1 MLHTRTPLRALA
13 LFVLGALTLPLTL
26 PPALAGQI
34 DARLLR
40 QPDVSATQ
48 IAFLYAGDVW
58 VVPKTGGVAHRLSSP
73 RGDELF
79 PRFSPDGQ
87 LIAFTGDYDGN
98 EDIYVM
104 PAVGGVPTR
113 VTHHPAPDRMLGWY
127 PDGRSILFASP
138 MQSSRDRFFQLYRV
152 SKDGGLPAKLPVS
165 YGEFG
170 AISPDGKWLAYV
182 PQTQDFRTW
191 KRYRGGWNSRIW
203 LYNLETGA
211 SKQAAPSDANNS
223 QPMWHGRTLYF
234 LSDRGPLQR
243 ANIWAYALD
252 TDSVRQ
258 VTRLTDY
265 DIHFPAIGPADI
277 VFEAGGQLYLL
288 DLATER
294 SHPVR
299 VQVVTDLSTVKPRLD
314 SVGTRIAAVGL
325 SPSGKRA
332 VFEARGDVFTVP
344 AENGPVLNVTRTPG
358 VAERTPAWSP
368 DGKAIAY
375 WSDRTGDYQL
385 MVRAADGSG
394 PEEQLTSFGPGFR
407 YRPYWS
413 PDAKRLA
420 FIDQAM
426 TIWIVERESK
436 RATKVDK
443 GLFMFHGEL
452 TRVRLAWSS
461 DSRWLAYARDLENR
475 NHAIFL
481 FDVRTGSRTQ
491 VTSGYYNDA
500 APVFDPEGKY
510 LYFFTNRSLAPT
522 YSDLENTWIYAN
534 TTQIAAVPLR
544 RDTPGPLAPQDD
556 EEAAKGD
563 STKPDAPT
571 PKALA
576 QAPATAVEIDLPD
589 AERRVVLL
597 PPEPGN
603 YAELEAAAGKV
614 VFRRRPRAGA
624 SDKKSP
630 VGYWDLKDR
639 KEELVLDD
647 ASALLLSADG
657 QKLLVAQQGP
667 PPQPPHFAI
676 IDVKPAQK
684 FDKPLRTAE
693 LVTWV
698 DPRAEWHQIFNDVWR
713 FERDYFY
720 DPGMHGV
727 DWNAE
732 RARYAKLLDAAV
744 TRSDVNFAIGE
755 LIAELNASH
764 TYRGGGD
771 EETGPHRGTGLLG
784 VDWALESG
792 AYRIK
797 HIVEGAPWDAEV
809 RSPLRAPGVDVKEGD
824 YVLAVNGARLD
835 PALDPWAAFD
845 GLAEQT
851 VKLLVN
857 SRPALEGARTVLVKT
872 LADEGRLRYLAWVDG
887 NRRHVDEMTKGRVGY
902 VYVPSTGLDGQ
913 TELARQFAAQI
924 DKAGLIID
932 ERFNSGGQIP
942 DRFVELLNRP
952 PLAYYAV
959 RDGTDWQWPPA
970 AAFGPKV
977 MLINGW
983 SGSGGDAFP
992 TFFREAK
999 LGPLLGERTWGG
1011 IIGIS
1016 GVPTLIDGGVVTVP
1030 TFRQYDP
1037 QGKWFAE
1044 GHGVDPDLP
1053 VAEDPAQL
1061 AKGVDQ
1067 QLDAGI
1073 QEVVRVLGQHPVATP
1088 ARPPYENRTA
1098 SAGTAAGAGARAG
1111 GGAPPKP

>member
-1 MLHTRTPLRALA
+1 MLHTRPPLRALA
-13 LFVLGALTLPLTL
+13 LFVLGALALPLSL
-26 PPALAGQI
+26 PPTLSGQI

-58 VVPKTGGVAHRLSSP
+58 VVPKTGGVAHRLSSS

-138 MQSSRDRFFQLYRV
+138 MESGRDRYFQLYRV
-152 SKDGGLPAKLPVS
+152 SKDGGLPVKLPVP

-223 QPMWHGRTLYF
+223 QPMWHGRTLYL
-234 LSDRGPLQR
+234 LSDRGAGQR

-258 VTRLTDY
+258 VTHFTDY

-288 DLATER
+288 DLATQQ

-299 VQVVTDLSTVKPRLD
+299 VQVVTDLSTVKPHLD
-314 SVGTRIAAVGL
+314 SVGTRITGVGL

-332 VFEARGDVFTVP
+332 VFEARGDLFTVP
-344 AENGPVLNVTRTPG
+344 AENGPVLNLTRTPG

-368 DGKAIAY
+368 DGKLIAY

-385 MVRAADGSG
+385 MVRAADGAG
-394 PEEQLTSFGPGFR
+394 AEEQLTSFGPGFR

-420 FIDQAM
+420 FIDQTM
-426 TIWIVERESK
+426 TIWVVERESK

-443 GLFMFHGEL
+443 GLFMYHGEL
-452 TRVRLAWSS
+452 TGVRLAWSA

-475 NHAIFL
+475 NHAIFV
-481 FDVRTGSRTQ
+481 FDLKTGGRTQ
-491 VTSGYYNDA
+491 VTAGYYNDA

-510 LYFFTNRSLAPT
+510 LYFLTNRSLAPI
-522 YSDLENTWIYAN
+522 YSDLDNTWIYPNA
-534 TTQIAAVPLR
+534 TQIAAVPLR
-544 RDTPGPLAPQDD
+544 RDNTGPLAPQDD

-563 STKPDAPT
+563 SVKPDSTAA
-571 PKALA
+571 KAA
-576 QAPATAVEIDLPD
+576 AKGQATAVEIDL
-589 AERRVVLL
+589 AGFESRVVIL

-603 YAELEAAAGKV
+603 YAELGAAPGKV
-614 VFRRRPRAGA
+614 VFRRRPRTGA

-647 ASALLLSADG
+647 ASATVLSADG
-657 QKLLVAQQGP
+657 QKLLVAQQQ
-667 PPQPPHFAI
+667 PPQPPRFAI
-676 IDVKPAQK
+676 VDLKPGQK

-693 LVTWV
+693 LVTLV
-698 DPRAEWHQIFNDVWR
+698 DPRAEWRQIFNDVWR

-755 LIAELNASH
+755 LIAELSASH

-771 EETGPHRGTGLLG
+771 EEMAPHRGIGLLG
-784 VDWALESG
+784 VDWALENG

-824 YVLAVNGARLD
+824 YVLAVNGLRLD

-872 LADEGRLRYLAWVDG
+872 LAEEGRLRYLAWIEA
-887 NRRHVDEMTKGRVGY
+887 NRRHVDEVTKGRVGY

-913 TELARQFAAQI
+913 TELVRQFAAQI
-924 DKAGLIID
+924 DKAGLIVD

-952 PLAYYAV
+952 PFAYYAV

-970 AAFGPKV
+970 AVVGPKV

-1011 IIGIS
+1011 IIGIT
-1016 GVPTLIDGGVVTVP
+1016 GVPGLIDGGFVTVP

-1044 GHGVDPDLP
+1044 GHGVDPDIP
-1053 VAEDPAQL
+1053 VVEDPAQL

-1067 QLDAGI
+1067 QLEAGI
-1073 QEVVRVLGQHPVATP
+1073 QEVVRLLGQRPVATP
-1088 ARPPYENRTA
+1088 KRPPYENRTA
-1098 SAGTAAGAGARAG
+1098 PAGAAVGAGARAG